1 MICYGT
7 PDHNSG
13 CSSTVAFDN
22 ALRNVPFTGIAPDTN
37 SAIMVPQI
45 EAGFVR
51 KDNLL
56 PISTPSSYAHWTSVA
71 AGGDGFCVRGILYKG
86 ILARSPRCNRRL
98 PIDEAHN
105 ETPVAVNHCAANCL
119 EEAVWSI

>member
-1 MICYGT
+1 MICFGT

-51 KDNLL
+51 KDDPL
-56 PISTPSSYAHWTSVA
+56 PISTPAPMHI
-71 AGGDGFCVRGILYKG
+71 GPL
-86 ILARSPRCNRRL
+86 
-98 PIDEAHN
+98 
-105 ETPVAVNHCAANCL
+105 
-119 EEAVWSI
+119 

>member
-22 ALRNVPFTGIAPDTN
+22 ALRNAPFTGLEPDSN

-45 EAGFVR
+45 EVGFVR
-51 KDNLL
+51 KDDLL
-56 PISTPSSYAHWTSVA
+56 PISTPAPMHI
-71 AGGDGFCVRGILYKG
+71 G
-86 ILARSPRCNRRL
+86 
-98 PIDEAHN
+98 
-105 ETPVAVNHCAANCL
+105 PV
-119 EEAVWSI
+119 